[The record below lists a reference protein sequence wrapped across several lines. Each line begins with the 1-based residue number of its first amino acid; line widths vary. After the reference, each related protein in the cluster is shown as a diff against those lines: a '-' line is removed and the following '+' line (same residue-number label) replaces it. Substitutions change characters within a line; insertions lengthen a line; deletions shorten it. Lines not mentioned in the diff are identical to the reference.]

1 MRETSRLTND
11 IRLKITLSLLLG
23 ISLIILAYLI
33 GLTTHSIKTITPVIL
48 PSIFLEVI
56 FGAAASIPFGFNPVS
71 GALIASLSNIAF
83 APFLIVA
90 FDTVIKKWNWLGN
103 HLKKADSISLKYGK
117 FGLFSL
123 IFLVPFIGVYVGVAV
138 GVALRLRPILIFT
151 SLSIG
156 VFVSGFLTTFIGNG
170 IIRLF

>member
-1 MRETSRLTND
+1 MQETSRLTND
-11 IRLKITLSLLLG
+11 IRLKIILSLLFG

-56 FGAAASIPFGFNPVS
+56 FGAAASIPFGFNPIS

-138 GVALRLRPILIFT
+138 GVALRLRPILIFI

>member
-1 MRETSRLTND
+1 MQETSRLTND
-11 IRLKITLSLLLG
+11 IRLKITLSLLFG

-33 GLTTHSIKTITPVIL
+33 GLTTHSIKTITPIIL
-48 PSIFLEVI
+48 PSIFLEVV
-56 FGAAASIPFGFNPVS
+56 FGAAASIPFNFNPIS

-138 GVALRLRPILIFT
+138 GVALRLRPILIFI